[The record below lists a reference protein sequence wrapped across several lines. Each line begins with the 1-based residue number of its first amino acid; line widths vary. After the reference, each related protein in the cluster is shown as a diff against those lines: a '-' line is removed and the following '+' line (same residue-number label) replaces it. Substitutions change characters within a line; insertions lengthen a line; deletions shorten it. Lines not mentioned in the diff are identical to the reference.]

1 MGEHTDRLQFED
13 SLQELLSEDVS
24 SAIKREQ
31 TTFDQIASPFCDRLI
46 LFGAGG
52 LGRKTL
58 AGLRKVG
65 IEPLSFVDNN
75 TAFWGREVEGIEV
88 LSPKLAIQ
96 RYASSATFIVC
107 IWGAGGRHRFEHTRQ
122 QLLEL
127 GCSRVVSFA
136 PLFWKYPDIFLPYYA
151 IDLPHLLLPQAE
163 EIARAF
169 SLWNDDASRSEFLT
183 QVHWRLRMDFDILSS
198 PVEHDQYFLDDLIRL
213 SEDEVFV
220 DCGAYDGDSVRAFF
234 MRQPAFKGKYIA
246 IEPDPH
252 NILSFEQYLATL
264 PDDLRHRIEVVP
276 MAVGAQRGLVC
287 FAATGLASSGISSV
301 GTLEVE
307 SAPLDE
313 ILENTSPTFIKMD
326 IEGAEVD
333 ALIGAQRSIR
343 KALPALAICVYH
355 QPDHL
360 WRIPLLIQ
368 SVSDKYHFFLRPHNE
383 EAWDLVCYAIP
394 ESRLISYSVP
404 IGNS

>member
-1 MGEHTDRLQFED
+1 MDEHTDRIKLENR
-13 SLQELLSEDVS
+13 LQELLSEDVS

-31 TTFDQIASPFCDRLI
+31 TTFDEIASPFNDQLI

-75 TAFWGREVEGIEV
+75 TALWGREVEGIEV
-88 LSPKLAIQ
+88 LSPKLASQ
-96 RYASSATFIVC
+96 RYADCATFVVC
-107 IWGAGGRHRFEHTRQ
+107 IWGAGGEHRLEHTRQ
-122 QLLEL
+122 QLFKL

-136 PLFWKYPDIFLPYYA
+136 PLFWKYPGIFLPYYA

-169 SLWNDDASRSEFLT
+169 TVWNDEASRTEYLA

-198 PVEHDQYFLDDLIRL
+198 PVEHAQYFPDDLIRL
-213 SEDEVFV
+213 SENEVFV
-220 DCGAYDGDSVRAFF
+220 DCGAYNGDSVSSFF

-246 IEPDPH
+246 IEPDPI
-252 NILSFEQYLATL
+252 NLQFFKQYMATL
-264 PDDLRHRIEVVP
+264 PDDLRNRVELVP
-276 MAVGAQRGLVC
+276 MAVGAQRELVR

-307 SAPLDE
+307 SVPLDE
-313 ILENTSPTFIKMD
+313 ILENESPTFIKMD
-326 IEGAEVD
+326 IEGAEVE
-333 ALIGAQRSIR
+333 ALIGAQHSINR
-343 KALPALAICVYH
+343 ASPALAICVYH

-360 WRIPLLIQ
+360 WRIPLLIRLF
-368 SVSDKYHFFLRPHNE
+368 SDQYHFSLRPHNE

-394 ESRLISYSVP
+394 KSRFGL
-404 IGNS
+404 